1 MKKLITLLALLIAT
15 TQLFAQEQLSPRVK
29 AKGDGVEISYGQPS
43 KRGRVIFGDLVPY
56 NELWR
61 AGANEATEVTFTK
74 DVNFGGKPVNE
85 GTYTLFVI
93 PKEKEWTVIL
103 NSQSGQWG
111 SYDYEKYK
119 VKNVAEIT
127 VPVYTVNDEEEKLT
141 YSISKGNIKIE
152 WDHTGVS
159 IPLR

>member
-1 MKKLITLLALLIAT
+1 MKNLITVLALLIAT
-15 TQLFAQEQLSPRVK
+15 TYLFAQEQLSPRIKTK
-29 AKGDGVEISYGQPS
+29 ADGIEISYGQPS

-61 AGANEATEVTFTK
+61 AGANEATEITFNK
-74 DVNFGGKPVNE
+74 DVSFGGKTVRE

-93 PKEKEWTVIL
+93 PKEMEWIIIL

-119 VKNVAEIT
+119 AKNIAEIT
-127 VPVYTVNDEEEKLT
+127 VPTYNINEGVEKLT
-141 YSISKGNIKIE
+141 YTISKGTMKIE